1 MSQGVPVR
9 ASATWVALMAATGL
23 TWWLGGDHQAGAS
36 GGQVLVAMAIPVA
49 FLKVYLIGM
58 EFMEVRGAPSALRR
72 VFGAWTCVFAIALTA
87 IYLL

>member
-9 ASATWVALMAATGL
+9 ASATWAALMAATGL
-23 TWWLGGDHQAGAS
+23 TWWLAADHQAGANS
-36 GGQVLVAMAIPVA
+36 GHVLAAMAIPVA

-58 EFMEVRGAPSALRR
+58 EFMEVRGAPLVLRR
-72 VFGAWTCVFAIALTA
+72 VFGAWTCVFATVLTA